1 MKPMQALS
9 SALCSLLLCQP
20 LLAAAATPDTAA
32 LYDQQLPRLHSSET
46 LDMQQFAGHPMLVI
60 NTASFCGF
68 TGQFEGLETL
78 HQTYK
83 DQGLKVV
90 GFPSNDFRQEAK
102 DEAEAAE
109 VCFVNFGVTFDMAQS
124 IHVRGKDAHP
134 IFKEIARQSGKAPRW
149 NFYKYVLNK
158 EGKVTAVFSSL
169 TKPDDPKL
177 QAAIKAVL

>member
-1 MKPMQALS
+1 MKKLVTG
-9 SALCSLLLCQP
+9 LCALLLCPP
-20 LLAAAATPDTAA
+20 LLAASPNTST
-32 LYDQQLPRLHSSET
+32 LYDHQLPRLHSSDT
-46 LDMQQFAGHPMLVI
+46 LDLRPFAGQPMLII

-68 TGQFEGLETL
+68 TGQFEGLEAL

-102 DEAEAAE
+102 DEAKAAE
-109 VCFVNFGVTFDMAQS
+109 VCFVNFGVTFDMSQPIA
-124 IHVRGKDAHP
+124 VRGKDAHP

-158 EGKVTAVFSSL
+158 NGAVTAVFSSL

-177 QAAIKAVL
+177 QAAIEAVL